1 MMEAVIKMKNELKAG
16 FIDSIK
22 RQIELYKKLKGLIAD
37 ENKILLGKNIRGME
51 EIAKKEENI
60 VTEIRKTEEEKRSL
74 LRQIAEDLKLN
85 DGNTSNLV
93 DVLAGMGKRD
103 AKEIENTV
111 VELINIVKEV
121 DATNRSNIH
130 MIKNYLEYTDFMRKI
145 RERSQ
150 QAIQTTYDENGY
162 KQTIQMERKSTVDR
176 TI

>member
-1 MMEAVIKMKNELKAG
+1 MKNELKAG